1 MVESLIRILFDGA
14 SALAA
19 GLFVYVA
26 LSGLVSFGMWVFQ
39 RRRPKW
45 LQHIERQQQRLQS
58 ANTKQ
63 GNRISRIVILGLT
76 AGLGVKAAFTGG
88 WLVAIFLIAMGCAFY
103 LYLGQRADSLAREQ
117 VTDAVGELIAAYYS
131 AYLVIPTIFG
141 ALSEA
146 IKVQPEQSRGAQ
158 TNLFLQNAVQRA
170 LDAFGTGKTAEEV
183 LDQLDR
189 KVQNPYLSQFIFILR
204 HTSESNQKEILNT
217 LRDLSNRLDQR
228 KRLKD
233 RSRVALALVSG
244 TVRFLQAAN
253 GAVMALAVLAP
264 FWWNFYASSVSRQAL
279 LIIGAMIALL
289 GSWYFENQLTQ
300 LRERVL

>member
-1 MVESLIRILFDGA
+1 MLESVVRILFDGA

-19 GLFVYVA
+19 GLIAYVM
-26 LSGLVSFGMWVFQ
+26 LSSLVGFGQWIFR

-45 LQHIERQQQRLQS
+45 FAQIEQQQKRLQTT
-58 ANTKQ
+58 NTKQ
-63 GNRISRIVILGLT
+63 GNSIGRIIVLAFGLGL
-76 AGLGVKAAFTGG
+76 GLKAVLTGG
-88 WLVAIFLIAMGCAFY
+88 ILVAVFLIALGCAMY
-103 LYLGQRADSLAREQ
+103 LYLGQRAGSMAREQ
-117 VTDAVGELIAAYYS
+117 VTDAVSELISAYYS
-131 AYLVIPTIFG
+131 AYLVIPTVFG

-146 IKVQPEQSRGAQ
+146 IKTQ
-158 TNLFLQNAVQRA
+158 TNPFLQSAVQRA
-170 LDAFGTGKTAEEV
+170 LDAFGTGKTSEEV

-189 KVQNPYLSQFIFILR
+189 EVQNPYLSQFAFILH

-264 FWWNFYASSVSRQAL
+264 FWWDFYASSISRQSL
-279 LIIGAMIALL
+279 LMIGGTIAIL

>member
-1 MVESLIRILFDGA
+1 MVELLVRILFDGA

-19 GLFVYVA
+19 GLLTYVA
-26 LSGLVSFGMWVFQ
+26 LSGLVSFGQWVFQ
-39 RRRPKW
+39 RRRPRW
-45 LQHIERQQQRLQS
+45 LQQIERQQKHLPLV
-58 ANTKQ
+58 NTKQ
-63 GNRISRIVILGLT
+63 GNSISRIVILGL
-76 AGLGVKAAFTGG
+76 AVGLGVKAALTGG
-88 WLVAIFLIAMGCAFY
+88 WLVAIFLIAVGCALY
-103 LYLGQRADSLAREQ
+103 LYLGQRAGSLAREQ
-117 VTDAVGELIAAYYS
+117 VTDAVGELIAPYYS

-146 IKVQPEQSRGAQ
+146 IKTQ
-158 TNLFLQNAVQRA
+158 TNPFLQNAVQRA
-170 LDAFGTGKTAEEV
+170 LDAFGTGKTTEEV
-183 LDQLDR
+183 LEQLDR
-189 KVQNPYLSQFIFILR
+189 DVQNPYLSQFVFILR

-217 LRDLSNRLDQR
+217 LRDLSNRLEQR

-279 LIIGAMIALL
+279 LMVGGTIALL

>member
-1 MVESLIRILFDGA
+1 MFESLVRILFDGA

-19 GLFVYVA
+19 GLIVYVI
-26 LSGLVSFGMWVFQ
+26 LSGVAGFGQWIYQ
-39 RRRPKW
+39 RRRPRW
-45 LQHIERQQQRLQS
+45 LQQLERQQKPLQS
-58 ANTKQ
+58 GNTQQ
-63 GNRISRIVILGLT
+63 GNLGRTVILSF
-76 AGLGVKAAFTGG
+76 AVGLGLKAALTGG
-88 WLVAIFLIAMGCAFY
+88 ILVAVFLICLGLALYF
-103 LYLGQRADSLAREQ
+103 YLGQRAGSMAREQ
-117 VTDAVGELIAAYYS
+117 VTDAVSELVAAYYS
-131 AYLVIPTIFG
+131 AYLVIPTVFG

-146 IKVQPEQSRGAQ
+146 IKTQ
-158 TNLFLQNAVQRA
+158 TNSFLQGAVQRA
-170 LDAFGTGKTAEEV
+170 LDAFGAGKTSEEV
-183 LDQLDR
+183 LEQLDR
-189 KVQNPYLSQFIFILR
+189 EVQNPYLSQFAFILR

-264 FWWNFYASSVSRQAL
+264 FWWDFYASSVSRQAL
-279 LIIGAMIALL
+279 LMIGGTIAIL